1 MLCRCGGKR
10 PSFYHR
16 HLIYNKSDTF
26 LFTME
31 ENSFT
36 ETGMVSPGAPTLTGS
51 EGHGQKNQDNQL
63 VADAKRRLVDST
75 TQPLFKGEVTGK
87 HYLVYIS
94 ETPGHQVS
102 VSTIMEDYKS
112 DGLVNP
118 KPAYQRP
125 AGQHSPK
132 VQKGILLDFLC
143 GERVGTIVLYQPEN
157 RYQQELVDG
166 GQRVDI
172 IRKFVNSKLTLS
184 GQQAAKFWAY
194 YLPDIIRGHEEK
206 KDESLQLECN
216 KLLKAIG
223 TNKNVPVVK
232 FDALPYNV
240 RQSIRKLTF
249 DVKVI
254 SQIVFK
260 CIEDGTK
267 LTYTCD
273 DYDEGK
279 VIEMVRAKFNK
290 LNLQQ
295 KPVQPIHQIWG
306 SRDECNIKSR
316 GFVETYPAIMSA
328 FGYNLDEDGS
338 TKDEEVTR
346 TFNDLLV
353 RSMLGFDEKVKW
365 GLGIQ
370 KVAENL
376 LDAVY
381 DDEIPA
387 QPNAFGFIDFMRT
400 RLGKVFSSKFGDKN
414 NVVRKVELAREMVG
428 VGQKAVMQRLFIL
441 SLMEFWMFL
450 KENNKASK
458 YMSGENLYDSMY
470 NYMELL
476 SKVISTVTMRTLEKE
491 DYGKADKPLKK
502 YGLMGMYETNQKLF
516 DNLIR
521 LGGHSQKDHTLVK
534 PTLRSIVELVDE
546 YTI

>member
-1 MLCRCGGKR
+1 
-10 PSFYHR
+10 
-16 HLIYNKSDTF
+16 
-26 LFTME
+26 ME
-31 ENSFT
+31 NNSSN
-36 ETGMVSPGAPTLTGS
+36 ETGMVSPGTPILTVS
-51 EGHGQKNQDNQL
+51 ESHGQKNQDNHL
-63 VADAKRRLVDST
+63 VADAKKRLVDSA
-75 TQPLFKGEVTGK
+75 TQPLFKGQVTGK
-87 HYLVYIS
+87 HYLVYLN
-94 ETPGHQVS
+94 EVGGQQVS
-102 VSTIMEDYKS
+102 VSTIIDDYRS

-132 VQKGILLDFLC
+132 IQKGILLDFLC
-143 GERVGTIVLYQPEN
+143 GEKVGPIVLYQPEN

-172 IRKFVNSKLTLS
+172 IRKFVKGKLTLS

-194 YLPDIIRGHEEK
+194 YLPDIIRGHQNK
-206 KDESLQLECN
+206 VDESLQLECN

-223 TNKNVPVVK
+223 VNKNVPTVK
-232 FDALPYNV
+232 FENLPYNV
-240 RQSIRKLTF
+240 RQSIKKLTF

-260 CIEDGTK
+260 CIEDDTK
-267 LTYTCD
+267 LTYTSP
-273 DYDEGK
+273 DYDELK
-279 VIEMVRAKFNK
+279 VIEMVRSKFNK

-306 SRDECNIKSR
+306 SQDAYNIKSR
-316 GFVETYPAIMSA
+316 GYVETNPGLMTA
-328 FGYNLDEDGS
+328 FGYSLDEDGS
-338 TKDEEVTR
+338 SKDEEVTR

-353 RSMLGFDEKVKW
+353 RSMLGFDDKVKW

-381 DDEIPA
+381 DDHIPA
-387 QPNAFGFIDFMRT
+387 EPNAFGFVDFMKS
-400 RLGKVFSSKFGDKN
+400 RLGKVFSSKFSDKN
-414 NVVRKVELAREMVG
+414 NVIRKVELAREMVG

-441 SLMEFWMFL
+441 SLMEFWVFL

-458 YMSGENLYDSMY
+458 YMSGETLYDSVY

-491 DYGKADKPLKK
+491 NYVQSDKPLKK
-502 YGLMGMYETNQKLF
+502 YGLSVMYEFNQKVF

-521 LGGHSQKDHTLVK
+521 LGGHSQKDHNLVK

>member
-1 MLCRCGGKR
+1 MK
-10 PSFYHR
+10 
-16 HLIYNKSDTF
+16 
-26 LFTME
+26 
-31 ENSFT
+31 ENSLP
-36 ETGMVSPGAPTLTGS
+36 ETGMVSPGVPTLTGS
-51 EGHGQKNQDNQL
+51 EGQGQKNQDNQL
-63 VADAKRRLVDST
+63 VADAKKRLVDSA

-87 HYLVYIS
+87 HYLVYIT
-94 ETPGHQVS
+94 EVGGQQVS
-102 VSTIMEDYKS
+102 VSTIMEDYKM
-112 DGLVNP
+112 DGQVNP

-172 IRKFVNSKLTLS
+172 IRKFVNGKLTLT

-194 YLPDIIRGHEEK
+194 YLPEIIRGHQNK
-206 KDESLQLECN
+206 VDEQLQIECN

-223 TNKNVPVVK
+223 TNKNVPTVK
-232 FDALPYNV
+232 FENLPYNV
-240 RQSIRKLTF
+240 RQSIKKLTF
-249 DVKVI
+249 DVKII

-260 CIEDGTK
+260 CIEDDTK
-267 LTYTCD
+267 LTYTSS
-273 DYDEGK
+273 DYDEQK

-306 SRDECNIKSR
+306 SRDEYNIKSR
-316 GFVETYPAIMSA
+316 GYVESYPGLMSA
-328 FGYNLDEDGS
+328 FGYNLEHDGS
-338 TKDEEVTR
+338 TKDEEVIR

-387 QPNAFGFIDFMRT
+387 LPNAFGFIDFMKS
-400 RLGKVFSSKFGDKN
+400 RLGKAFNSKFSDKN
-414 NVVRKVELAREMVG
+414 NILRKVELAREMVG

-441 SLMEFWMFL
+441 SLMEFWIFL

-458 YMSGENLYDSMY
+458 YMSGENLYDNIY
-470 NYMELL
+470 NYIELL
-476 SKVISTVTMRTLEKE
+476 SKVISTVTMRTMEKE
-491 DYGKADKPLKK
+491 DYGQSDKPLKK
-502 YGLMGMYETNQKLF
+502 YGLYGMYQSNQRVF

-521 LGGHSQKDHTLVK
+521 LGGHSQKDHHLVK

-546 YTI
+546 YTL

>member
-1 MLCRCGGKR
+1 M
-10 PSFYHR
+10 
-16 HLIYNKSDTF
+16 NQ
-26 LFTME
+26 
-31 ENSFT
+31 NSLH
-36 ETGMVSPGAPTLTGS
+36 ETDMVSSGAPTLTGS

-87 HYLVYIS
+87 HYLVYIK
-94 ETPGHQVS
+94 EDAGKEVS
-102 VSTIMEDYKS
+102 VTTIIDDYKS

-172 IRKFVNSKLTLS
+172 IRKFINSKLTLS

-194 YLPDIIRGHEEK
+194 YLPEIIRGHQQK
-206 KDESLQLECN
+206 VDESLQLECN

-232 FDALPYNV
+232 FENLPHNV
-240 RQSIRKLTF
+240 RKEIKKLTF
-249 DVKVI
+249 DLKVI
-254 SQIVFK
+254 SKIVFK
-260 CIEDGTK
+260 CIEDDIT
-267 LTYTCD
+267 LTYNSE
-273 DYDEGK
+273 DYDETK
-279 VIEMVRAKFNK
+279 VIEMVRSKFNK

-306 SRDECNIKSR
+306 SRDEYNIKSR
-316 GFVETYPAIMSA
+316 GYVETYPAIMSA
-328 FGYNLDEDGS
+328 FGYNLEEDGS

-400 RLGKVFSSKFGDKN
+400 RLGKVFSGKFGDKN
-414 NVVRKVELAREMVG
+414 NNVRKVELAREMVG

-441 SLMEFWMFL
+441 SLMEFWMYL
-450 KENNKASK
+450 KENNKSSK
-458 YMSGENLYDSMY
+458 YMSGETIYDSMY

-476 SKVISTVTMRTLEKE
+476 SKVISTVTMRTMEKE
-491 DYGKADKPLKK
+491 DYGNVDKPLKK

-521 LGGHSQKDHTLVK
+521 LGGHSQKDHALVK

>member
-1 MLCRCGGKR
+1 MR
-10 PSFYHR
+10 
-16 HLIYNKSDTF
+16 
-26 LFTME
+26 
-31 ENSFT
+31 ENSLP
-36 ETGMVSPGAPTLTGS
+36 ETGMVSPGVPTITENDS
-51 EGHGQKNQDNQL
+51 HGQKNQDNQL
-63 VADAKRRLVDST
+63 IAEAKKRLVDSA

-87 HYLVYIS
+87 HYLVYIN

-102 VSTIMEDYKS
+102 VSTIMEEYQS
-112 DGLVNP
+112 NGSVNP

-172 IRKFVNSKLTLS
+172 IRQFMHENITLT

-194 YLPDIIRGHEEK
+194 FLPDIIRGHQQK
-206 KDESLQLECN
+206 IDNSLQIDCN

-223 TNKNVPVVK
+223 TNKSVPTVR
-232 FDALPYNV
+232 FDNLPYNV
-240 RQSIRKLTF
+240 RQKIRTLTF
-249 DVKVI
+249 DSKII
-254 SQIVFK
+254 SKIVFK
-260 CIEDGTK
+260 CIEDDTT
-267 LTYTCD
+267 LTYESPD
-273 DYDEGK
+273 FDETK

-306 SRDECNIKSR
+306 SQDKYNIKSR
-316 GFVETYPAIMSA
+316 GYVETIPGIMSA
-328 FGYNLDEDGS
+328 LGYNLVGDGKR
-338 TKDEEVTR
+338 KDEETIR

-387 QPNAFGFIDFMRT
+387 EPNAFDFIDFMKNRM
-400 RLGKVFSSKFGDKN
+400 GKTFQSNFNDKN
-414 NVVRKVELAREMVG
+414 NNTRKVELTREMVG
-428 VGQKAVMQRLFIL
+428 VGQKAIMQRLFIL
-441 SLMEFWMFL
+441 SLMEFWVYL
-450 KENNKASK
+450 KENKKSSK
-458 YMSGENLYDSMY
+458 YMSSENLHDTMF
-470 NYMELL
+470 NYVELL
-476 SKVISTVTMRTLEKE
+476 SKVISTVTMRTLDNEE
-491 DYGKADKPLKK
+491 YNRMDKPLKK
-502 YGLMGMYETNQKLF
+502 YGLYNMYQSNKKVF

-521 LGGHSQKDHTLVK
+521 LGGHSQKDHHLVK
-534 PTLRSIVELVDE
+534 QTIRSIVELVDE

>member
-1 MLCRCGGKR
+1 MKQ
-10 PSFYHR
+10 
-16 HLIYNKSDTF
+16 
-26 LFTME
+26 
-31 ENSFT
+31 NSLP
-36 ETGMVSPGAPTLTGS
+36 ETGMVSPGTPIIT
-51 EGHGQKNQDNQL
+51 ERDGHGQMNQDNQL
-63 VADAKRRLVDST
+63 IADAKRRLVDSS
-75 TQPLFKGEVTGK
+75 TQPLYKGKITDK
-87 HYLVYIS
+87 HYLVYIK
-94 ETPGHQVS
+94 EDGGKEVS
-102 VSTIMEDYKS
+102 VTTITEDFKS
-112 DGLVNP
+112 DGQVNP

-132 VQKGILLDFLC
+132 IQKGILLDFLC

-172 IRKFVNSKLTLS
+172 IRKFVNGNLILK

-194 YLPDIIRGHEEK
+194 YLPDIIRGHQNK
-206 KDESLQLECN
+206 VDENLQLECN

-223 TNKNVPVVK
+223 GNKNVPEVN
-232 FDALPYNV
+232 FTNLPYNV
-240 RQSIRKLTF
+240 RQNIKKLTF

-254 SQIVFK
+254 SKIVFK
-260 CIEDGTK
+260 CIEDDTM
-267 LTYTCD
+267 LTYTSD
-273 DYDEGK
+273 DYDEQK

-306 SRDECNIKSR
+306 SQDQYNIKSR
-316 GFVETYPAIMSA
+316 GYVETNPGIMSA
-328 FGYNLDEDGS
+328 FGYNLDDDGS
-338 TKDEEVTR
+338 SKDEEVTR

-353 RSMLGFDEKVKW
+353 RSMLGFDEKIKW

-387 QPNAFGFIDFMRT
+387 EPNAFGFIDFMKN
-400 RLGKVFSSKFGDKN
+400 RLGKVFSSKFSDKN
-414 NVVRKVELAREMVG
+414 NTVRKVELAREMVG
-428 VGQKAVMQRLFIL
+428 VGQRAVMQRLFIL
-441 SLMEFWMFL
+441 SLMEFWIYL
-450 KENNKASK
+450 KENNKSSK
-458 YMSGENLYDSMY
+458 YMSSENLYDSMY

-476 SKVISTVTMRTLEKE
+476 SKVISSVTMRTMEKE
-491 DYGKADKPLKK
+491 DYDNADKPLKK
-502 YGLMGMYETNQKLF
+502 YGLMGMYKSNQKVF

-546 YTI
+546 YIL